1 MTTLLNINADAYYRI
16 SSRGISARGCHTAT
30 LFLCMQRLAL
40 GLETFVPATEIDTYR
55 PHVTLDLIQAAQDS
69 GALDCVYDTV
79 DGRTSWAKSMPWF
92 NLSEL
97 FTQIE
102 RRATP
107 AAQYEFYMLV
117 HNAIHNG
124 SN

>member
-1 MTTLLNINADAYYRI
+1 MTTLLNINADVYFRI
-16 SSRGISARGCHTAT
+16 ASRGISAAACRTAT
-30 LFLCMQRLAL
+30 LSSCMRRLAS
-40 GLETFVPATEIDTYR
+40 GLESFVPATEIGAYR
-55 PHVTLDLIQAAQDS
+55 PHVTLDLIQAAHDS
-69 GALDCVYDTV
+69 GALNCVYDTV
-79 DGRTSWAKSMPWF
+79 DGRTAWAKSMPWF

-107 AAQYEFYMLV
+107 AAQYAFYMRV

-124 SN
+124 ST